1 MKSNIILSLL
11 CLFSVALG
19 QDESVTMKVD
29 VVAWGDAIEGI
40 SFKPND
46 ASKAVTAQPFRYST
60 PLSYKGSRLMEIH
73 QLSSSA
79 KKVYEVSAEDKIHE
93 SNPLKPSDMKDG
105 EKPADNP
112 LLKQLQ
118 ELRKEKPTLV
128 ALVSL
133 PVASRCTVLLA
144 PMAEGFF
151 QGYVIEDDPTKLP
164 LGQVRI
170 MNLSPHM
177 ITMRCNGTASKEL
190 KTRESVTVPPQGG
203 GIVYELAYQ
212 KGKEWILQENNMLA
226 VKPDEQL
233 QLIVLRSDN
242 QFFLS
247 SDGSRTGYLQ
257 TVVLKRRKEVE
268 PVATP

>member
-1 MKSNIILSLL
+1 MKSNIFLTLL
-11 CLFSVALG
+11 CFVGMVLG
-19 QDESVTMKVD
+19 QEEAVTMKVD

-46 ASKAVTAQPFRYST
+46 ASNTITAQPFRYST
-60 PLSYKGSRLMEIH
+60 PLNYKGSRIMEIH
-73 QLSSSA
+73 QSSSSA
-79 KKVYEVSAEDKIHE
+79 KKTYEVSAEDKAHE
-93 SNPLKPSDMKDG
+93 LNPLKPSDAKNGDT
-105 EKPADNP
+105 PSDNP
-112 LLKQLQ
+112 LIKQLQ
-118 ELRKEKPTLV
+118 TLRKEKPTLI

-133 PVASRCTVLLA
+133 PIATRCTVLLA
-144 PMAEGFF
+144 PMADGFY
-151 QGYVIEDDPTKLP
+151 QGYVIEDDPSKLP

-170 MNLSPHM
+170 MNLSPHT
-177 ITMRCNGTASKEL
+177 IAMRCNGAASKEL
-190 KTRESVTVPPQGG
+190 KTRDSVTIPPQGG

-212 KGKEWILQENNMLA
+212 KGSEWVLQENNMLA

-247 SDGSRTGYLQ
+247 ADGSRTGYLQ